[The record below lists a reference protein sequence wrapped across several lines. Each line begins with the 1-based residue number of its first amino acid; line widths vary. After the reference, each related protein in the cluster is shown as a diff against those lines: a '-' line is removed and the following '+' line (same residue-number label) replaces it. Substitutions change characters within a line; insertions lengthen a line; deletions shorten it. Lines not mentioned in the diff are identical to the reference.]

1 MSDKEFLIK
10 QNSGILANQNGWS
23 TAYAEG
29 YLEGRY
35 NRRLGKSLGTYVKVG
50 IDDYPLG
57 YRRGISSVKTRRRYK
72 FISLMRRASRRTCSR
87 SDRAR
92 NYPSQSSFTYM
103 FR

>member
-10 QNSGILANQNGWS
+10 QNSGILAQQNDWS

-35 NRRLGKSLGTYVKVG
+35 HQRLGKPLGTYVGVG

-57 YRRGISSVKTRRRYK
+57 YRAGYFERKNA
-72 FISLMRRASRRTCSR
+72 ASTQIHTFNASEIE
-87 SDRAR
+87 
-92 NYPSQSSFTYM
+92 PKLQSK
-103 FR
+103 

>member
-35 NRRLGKSLGTYVKVG
+35 NRRLGKSLGTYVRVG

-57 YRRGISSVKTRRRYK
+57 YRAGYFERND
-72 FISLMRRASRRTCSR
+72 SR
-87 SDRAR
+87 SAQVHTL
-92 NYPSQSSFTYM
+92 NAPEVESTLQSK
-103 FR
+103 

>member
-23 TAYAEG
+23 TAYSEG

-35 NRRLGKSLGTYVKVG
+35 NQRLGKSLGTYVKVG

-57 YRRGISSVKTRRRYK
+57 YRAGYFERKNPAPLQVHKLNASGIAPN
-72 FISLMRRASRRTCSR
+72 L
-87 SDRAR
+87 
-92 NYPSQSSFTYM
+92 QSK
-103 FR
+103 

>member
-10 QNSGILANQNGWS
+10 QNSGILANQHGWS

-35 NRRLGKSLGTYVKVG
+35 NRRLGKSLGTYVRVG

-57 YRRGISSVKTRRRYK
+57 YRAGYFERKNPASLQVHKLNASGIAPN
-72 FISLMRRASRRTCSR
+72 L
-87 SDRAR
+87 
-92 NYPSQSSFTYM
+92 QSK
-103 FR
+103 

>member
-10 QNSGILANQNGWS
+10 QNSGILAQQNGWS

-35 NRRLGKSLGTYVKVG
+35 HQRLGKPLGTYVRVG

-57 YRRGISSVKTRRRYK
+57 YRAGYFERKTAELTP
-72 FISLMRRASRRTCSR
+72 I
-87 SDRAR
+87 
-92 NYPSQSSFTYM
+92 YM
-103 FR
+103 LNAPAMEPKLQLK